1 MTIRYAN
8 GSTYDAVLLMQ
19 DETTLRVALHGSDD
33 VTQLRRI
40 GEVWV
45 TEDCEPV
52 QVEFAWNRHRSAEE
66 IGEDDCICPHD
77 LAAHLIHLLYAGEE
91 DATANAAPP
100 NRLESPILYRGL
112 VS

>member
-8 GSTYDAVLLMQ
+8 GSTYDAVLLLH
-19 DETTLRVALHGSDD
+19 DETTLRVAVHGSDD
-33 VTQLRRI
+33 ATQLKRI
-40 GEVWV
+40 GDVWV

-52 QVEFAWNRHRSAEE
+52 QVDFAWNRLRPAAEISE
-66 IGEDDCICPHD
+66 EDCVCPHD

-91 DATANAAPP
+91 DATAKAAPP
-100 NRLESPILYRGL
+100 SGMESPVLYRGL